1 MISKSRLFLIVL
13 FSTVSL
19 TASRVFLSTG
29 QGKVGQESEEAAR
42 EKLKKKF
49 PMVDSFEPESP
60 DPQERAKRQKR
71 GKKYNAK
78 FPNVGDGLVQAA
90 EGYHWP
96 TDFKPIP
103 VSASDVVVVGTI
115 SDARAHLS
123 EDKNSVYSEFTVT
136 INEVLK
142 NNASLSLVAGD
153 CLTLERKG
161 GRVRYPSG
169 HISWFYVS
177 GQGLP
182 LPNAQYVLFLKTT
195 DEERLF
201 DILTGYEIRDGRVEP
216 LDYSPGVVHFER
228 YSGSD
233 ATGFLNEVRSNIANA
248 KHSGVGRWAWDVFL
262 VR

>member
-1 MISKSRLFLIVL
+1 MISKSLLFLIVL
-13 FSTVSL
+13 FSAVGL
-19 TASRVFLSTG
+19 TASWTFRSEG
-29 QGKVGQESEEAAR
+29 QGKVGQESEESIR
-42 EKLKKKF
+42 EKLKKRF
-49 PMVDSFEPESP
+49 PIVDSSEPEPS
-60 DPQERAKRQKR
+60 DPQERTKRKKR
-71 GKKYNAK
+71 SKKYNAQL
-78 FPNVGDGLVQAA
+78 PHVGPGLVQSAQ
-90 EGYHWP
+90 GYDWP
-96 TDFKPIP
+96 ADFKPIP
-103 VSASDVVVVGTI
+103 VSKSVVVIVGTI
-115 SDARAHLS
+115 SDAKAHLS

-142 NNASLSLVAGD
+142 NGTVSNLAAGD
-153 CLTLERKG
+153 SITLERKG

-201 DILTGYEIRDGRVEP
+201 DILTGYQILDGRIEP

-233 ATGFLNEVRSNIANA
+233 AMAFLNEIRSSLA
-248 KHSGVGRWAWDVFL
+248 SSQP
-262 VR
+262 